1 MTKPLIIVAAVLSL
15 IAGAWFHGN
24 QHGKTTMEAQ
34 YTEAENE
41 LRQEL
46 DRLRRESVK
55 IQREKESEIARLR
68 QDADERLAQLEAE
81 NEQLREYMDTHI
93 PTDAL
98 DFAFGVRD

>member
-1 MTKPLIIVAAVLSL
+1 MSKNLIIIIAVLGL
-15 IAGAWFHGN
+15 VGGAWFHGN
-24 QHGKTTMEAQ
+24 QHGKDTMEAQ

-55 IQREKESEIARLR
+55 IQREKESEIVRLR
-68 QDADERLAQLEAE
+68 RDADERLAELEAE